1 VKTIPNNGASIL
13 KKLRHQSGYSLIE
26 VLIAAF
32 LLSFSILGIAG
43 LQVIGM
49 KGTHQ
54 SLMKQQAVGIVQN
67 ITERMRANSTSLSSY
82 EFNSAAISCG
92 AAPLDCTANK
102 CTLAQIATFDINNIV
117 CGYGN
122 NPNSAALK
130 PSSGPGVLLDGA
142 LEVACI
148 PAGNCAT
155 GDVRITV
162 SWKERAL
169 GKNETVQPDSLVLTT
184 RVSQ

>member
-1 VKTIPNNGASIL
+1 VKTIPNNNDAFTL
-13 KKLRHQSGYSLIE
+13 NLRHQSGYSLIE
-26 VLIAAF
+26 ILIAAF

-67 ITERMRANSTSLSSY
+67 ITERMRANSASLSSY
-82 EFNSAAISCG
+82 EFDSNNINCSSA
-92 AAPLDCTANK
+92 PVDCTANE

-122 NPNSAALK
+122 NPSTAAIK
-130 PSSGPGVLLDGA
+130 PTSGPGVLLDGA
-142 LEVACI
+142 LKVKCV
-148 PAGNCAT
+148 NVKCAK
-155 GDVRITV
+155 GDVKITV

-169 GKNETVQPDSLVLTT
+169 GKDETAQADSLVLTT